1 MDVLPPDPNLE
12 CVHCYADSGPTRPLA
27 EGMELADWL
36 GALDEAAALGCRNVQ
51 FIGGEPT
58 MYPGLPRLIE
68 RARELRYEDVCVYT
82 NGTHLT
88 AAVKQTFL
96 DHRVSLAFSVYG
108 TSGAVHDAVT
118 RRNGSFEKT
127 SDALHWALEAGLP
140 ARVGV
145 IAMESNAE
153 DAERAERMLR
163 EAKISVH
170 LDRLRGLGRG
180 FDQRPAR
187 SPMKELCGRC
197 GNGKVCVSASG
208 EIFPCVFARFAPLGH
223 IRRRGLRDA
232 FGGPELLR
240 FREALFETLS
250 AAPPCSPELDPGPCT
265 PEKKPGLCNPEKDPG
280 PCIPETGY
288 EPARSRSTFHSDR
301 P

>member
-1 MDVLPPDPNLE
+1 M
-12 CVHCYADSGPTRPLA
+12 HS
-27 EGMELADWL
+27 
-36 GALDEAAALGCRNVQ
+36 
-51 FIGGEPT
+51 
-58 MYPGLPRLIE
+58 
-68 RARELRYEDVCVYT
+68 
-82 NGTHLT
+82 
-88 AAVKQTFL
+88 
-96 DHRVSLAFSVYG
+96 
-108 TSGAVHDAVT
+108 
-118 RRNGSFEKT
+118 
-127 SDALHWALEAGLP
+127 HWALEAGLP

-163 EAKISVH
+163 EAEIPVH

-232 FGGPELLR
+232 FGGPELLT
-240 FREALFETLS
+240 FREALLETLS
-250 AAPPCSPELDPGPCT
+250 AAPPCSPERDPGPCT
-265 PEKKPGLCNPEKDPG
+265 PEKKPGPCTPEKDPG

-288 EPARSRSTFHSDR
+288 EPGTFPIHVIATDYPHRDSLFPEAINRFIGRDDLSAAAKER
-301 P
+301 ILWQNVVRLYRRAAA